1 MRGRGVEQTRGR
13 GRSRGK
19 SVQQRE
25 PSPDPIPPPIPPT
38 NYEDTT
44 DPKGVTTPVLELI
57 HPTLRDAWRVN
68 GTNKMETIFDSV
80 NPVRQFRR
88 GEIYDETAEDAFAEY
103 EPSPELDPNLTESDE
118 DCNLKPYNPITFV

>member
-13 GRSRGK
+13 GSSRGK

-25 PSPDPIPPPIPPT
+25 PSPDPLPPT
-38 NYEDTT
+38 SYEDTT
-44 DPKGVTTPVLELI
+44 DPKRVIAPVLELI
-57 HPTLRDAWRVN
+57 HPALRDAWKVN
-68 GTNKMETIFDSV
+68 GTHKMETIFDSV

-103 EPSPELDPNLTESDE
+103 EPSPESDPNLTESDE
-118 DCNLKPYNPITFV
+118 DCNLKPYNPITFA